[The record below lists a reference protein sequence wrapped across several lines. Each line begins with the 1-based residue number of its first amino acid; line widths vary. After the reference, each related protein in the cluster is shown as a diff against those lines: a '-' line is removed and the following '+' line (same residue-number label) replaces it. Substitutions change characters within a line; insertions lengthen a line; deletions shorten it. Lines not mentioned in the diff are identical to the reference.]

1 MAAPAN
7 WASRSFDFPF
17 EVDIYPSI
25 LMRLRGTPV
34 RLEELLREADDG
46 AARRR
51 PAEGKWSAL
60 ERAGH
65 LIEVE
70 RLWEKRVGEYLA
82 GAEQLAPA
90 DMTNAVSTAAK
101 YNERGVADVLAGFR
115 QTRSAFLARLDAL
128 APADFARTAL
138 HPRLKIPMRL
148 VDGLY
153 FTAEHD
159 DHELA
164 WIWELLRETNLSR

>member
-1 MAAPAN
+1 MAMPPT
-7 WASRSFDFPF
+7 WAARAFSFDFAV
-17 EVDIYPSI
+17 ELYPNI
-25 LMRLRGTPV
+25 LMRLRGTPA
-34 RLEELLREADDG
+34 RLEELLADADDH
-46 AARRR
+46 AVRVR
-51 PAEGKWSAL
+51 PAEGKWSPL

-82 GAEQLAPA
+82 GAAELTPA
-90 DMTNAVSTAAK
+90 DMSNAVSTAAN
-101 YNERGVADVLAGFR
+101 YNSRSVAEVLAGFR
-115 QTRSAFLARLDAL
+115 HTRRMFLDRLDAL
-128 APADFARTAL
+128 EPADFARTAQ
-138 HPRLKIPMRL
+138 HPRLKVPMRL

-164 WIWELLRETNLSR
+164 WIWELLHG